1 MLSKFKSVL
10 ACLVILCIGLNCY
23 GQNMLVKDVKLP
35 KDASDVTY
43 NKSRGDVRFKISMDM
58 KAAGEF
64 FKAELTKDQWTK
76 PKKDNLQKSFWVQTF
91 SKQGKTLEV
100 RTENAAGGCEVR
112 LTPTG
117 LLWDEDFAPLV
128 KDIPLPPDASETK
141 YDDFFESIEFQ
152 HTLTTKELS
161 DFYAQ
166 KLDSKVW
173 SPSGEDTLSERSA
186 SLKRISGT
194 ATLSITISTSDQQ
207 RKVRIKT
214 KGMSWDEIK
223 KSNEMAE
230 KKKEASKSA
239 PSATASTKNTAPP
252 RIAKPAKGIDKLE
265 KLVSKCTLTMDGVA
279 IELKE
284 ITAYE
289 VISYGKWNTHVI
301 ATAVPL
307 KQEALLALLKS
318 NTPEQDWDQKWKL
331 PSPFVK
337 LVLDEADKPDSMQLV
352 ANNVPGSESDRQL
365 QGEAIVENGRAR
377 GTVAMPKG
385 SFFKHNFSVD
395 FTFDV
400 NLLSKD
406 AAPQSLIANSPKL
419 ENKGTIV
426 MAGRKV
432 ALPNVVAY
440 QREQGSEKVT
450 CVLLTE
456 KALDTSKIKAS
467 LVKSGEVEMSVVG
480 FQPQIE
486 FTINAADEI
495 QSVNFY
501 CDGASLSMSGMD
513 KLDSTIQT
521 EADRVRG
528 TTKLRVAEDFFGK
541 KIEFQASFDTKLLNS
556 GIEKGSK

>member
-1 MLSKFKSVL
+1 MPFRFKSVL
-10 ACLVILCIGLNCY
+10 ACLVILCISLNCH
-23 GQNMLVKDVKLP
+23 GQNMLVRDIKLP
-35 KDASDVTY
+35 KDATDATY
-43 NKSRGDVRFKISMDM
+43 SKSRGDVRFKVSMDM

-64 FKAELTKDQWTK
+64 FKNELTKDQWTK

-100 RTENAAGGCEVR
+100 RTDNRDGGCEVR

-117 LLWDEDFAPLV
+117 LLWDEDLAPLV
-128 KDIPLPPDASETK
+128 KDIPVPSDASEVK

-152 HTLTTKELS
+152 HTLSTKELS

-173 SPSGEDTLSERSA
+173 SISGEDSLSERNA
-186 SLKRISGT
+186 SLKRVSGT

-214 KGMSWDEIK
+214 TGMSWNEIK
-223 KSNEMAE
+223 KANELAE
-230 KKKEASKSA
+230 KKKESSKPA
-239 PSATASTKNTAPP
+239 PSTTSSTKNTAPP
-252 RIAKPAKGIDKLE
+252 RINKPAKGIDKME
-265 KLVSKCTLTMDGVA
+265 KLASKCTLTMDGTP
-279 IELKE
+279 IDLKE

-289 VISYGKWNTHVI
+289 VISYGKWKTHVI

-331 PSPFVK
+331 PTPHVK
-337 LVLDEADKPDSMQLV
+337 LVLGETDKPESMQLV
-352 ANNVPGSESDRQL
+352 ANNVPGSESDREL

-377 GTVAMPKG
+377 GTVTMPKG

-406 AAPQSLIANSPKL
+406 AAPQSQMANAPKL
-419 ENKGTIV
+419 ENKGTII
-426 MAGRKV
+426 MAGRNV

-440 QREQGSEKVT
+440 QRDQGSEKVT
-450 CVLLTE
+450 FVLLTE
-456 KALDTSKIKAS
+456 KALDPNKIKAS
-467 LVKSGEVEMSVVG
+467 LEKSGEVEMSVVG
-480 FQPQIE
+480 IQPQIE
-486 FTINAADEI
+486 FTINANDEI

-501 CDGASLSMSGMD
+501 CDGASLSMSGMN
-513 KLDSTIQT
+513 KLDSTVQT
-521 EADRVRG
+521 EAGRVRG
-528 TTKLRVAEDFFGK
+528 TAKLKNAEDFFGK
-541 KIEFQASFDTKLLNS
+541 KIEFQASFDTKLLNTV
-556 GIEKGSK
+556 IEKAAK